1 MSRKSDLLK
10 SRLAAQR
17 SAGKTSTARLPKK
30 GKSRERQQAPSPL
43 LEVSELPES
52 PGVPS
57 GA

>member
-30 GKSRERQQAPSPL
+30 GKSRER
-43 LEVSELPES
+43 
-52 PGVPS
+52 
-57 GA
+57 